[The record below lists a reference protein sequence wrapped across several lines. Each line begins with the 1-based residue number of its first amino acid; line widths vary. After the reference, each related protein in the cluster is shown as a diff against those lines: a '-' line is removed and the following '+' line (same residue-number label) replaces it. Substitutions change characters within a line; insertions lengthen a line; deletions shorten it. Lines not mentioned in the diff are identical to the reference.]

1 MSARVEDVS
10 GNTPSWVSLVRQKRS
25 LSGSTPSFLQKN
37 FKVVAI
43 AESFRLDDKYSVYA
57 GVLARRDG
65 AVEEFAFD
73 VATVG
78 GVDGTDAA
86 LRILNALLRP
96 DVAMVMLDG
105 CVVSFYNWIDGEVL
119 WRRGGK
125 PVACYVFEEPEG
137 RVEDAVKKLF
147 PDWETRL
154 EALRKLGPPIP
165 YYTKAGYKIY
175 IRAWG
180 LDPID
185 AGKAAEACMK
195 FGKWPEPI
203 RVAKIVASGVRRFYE
218 TFIRRGSS

>member
-1 MSARVEDVS
+1 
-10 GNTPSWVSLVRQKRS
+10 VRQKKS
-25 LSGSTPSFLQKN
+25 LPSSSPGFLQKN

-43 AESFRLDDKYSVYA
+43 AESFKLDDKHSIYA

-65 AVEEFAFD
+65 AVED
-73 VATVG
+73 VALATATLG
-78 GVDGTDAA
+78 GTDGTEAA
-86 LRILNALLRP
+86 SNILDALLRP

-105 CVVSFYNWIDGEVL
+105 CVVSFYNLIDGEVL
-119 WRRGGK
+119 WRRYGK

-147 PDWETRL
+147 PDWEARL
-154 EALRKLGPPIP
+154 EALRKLGSPIP
-165 YYTKAGYKIY
+165 YYTKTGYKIY

-180 LDPID
+180 LDPVD
-185 AGKAAEACMK
+185 AGRAAEACMK

-203 RVAKIVASGVRRFYE
+203 RVAKAVASGVRRFYE

>member
-1 MSARVEDVS
+1 
-10 GNTPSWVSLVRQKRS
+10 
-25 LSGSTPSFLQKN
+25 
-37 FKVVAI
+37 VVAI
-43 AESFRLDDKYSVYA
+43 AESFKLDDKHSIYA

-65 AVEEFAFD
+65 AVED
-73 VATVG
+73 VALATATLG
-78 GVDGTDAA
+78 GTDGTEAA
-86 LRILNALLRP
+86 SNILDALLRP

-119 WRRGGK
+119 WRRYGK

-147 PDWETRL
+147 PDWEARL

-165 YYTKAGYKIY
+165 YYTKTGYRIY

-180 LDPID
+180 LDPVD

>member
-1 MSARVEDVS
+1 
-10 GNTPSWVSLVRQKRS
+10 VRQKKS
-25 LSGSTPSFLQKN
+25 LPSSSPGFLQKN

-43 AESFRLDDKYSVYA
+43 AESFKLDDKHSIYA

-65 AVEEFAFD
+65 AVEEFVFD

-105 CVVSFYNWIDGEVL
+105 CVVSFYNWVDGEVL

-147 PDWETRL
+147 PDWEARL

-165 YYTKAGYKIY
+165 YYTKTGYRIY

-180 LDPID
+180 LDPVD
-185 AGKAAEACMK
+185 AGRAAEACMK

-203 RVAKIVASGVRRFYE
+203 RVAKAVASGVRRFYE
-218 TFIRRGSS
+218 TFIRRGF